1 MNRRRTD
8 HHSGTARRATL
19 TLALLAVAV
28 AAWPAAVALAQDDPL
43 RALTEEYA
51 QLESQGLK
59 ENFHRQLSYTMLQEY
74 LPTGTRMTSGYRSP
88 EKQLGLILR
97 MARAQGIPAP
107 AQGSVEDEASWR
119 PALMGLRSKGYI
131 VAAPTTTPHA
141 TDEAVFDLSGADLNA
156 IQQGLRRAE
165 SAGMVKF
172 RRIIF
177 EAQNNAVHVEVESI
191 SPKAL
196 NALGR
201 RRSTGGGT
209 TSGTGGGTTGGGG
222 GTAPASEADQ
232 QRSMVQQL
240 QNLHDSEPDPAK
252 KIDYDRSQKNLLN
265 PADDAARIA
274 ALDEEIARHQG
285 EAQQLTG
292 DTRRKQAVEEVSEA
306 LRDERYEDAEQAA
319 ELLVEN
325 YPDIPEAKDMLAQIR
340 TRRLIDGATDALYT
354 SDEPA
359 CDECERAA
367 ELMAEALELSPDY
380 EGAEFIKEDID
391 ACLARCKTGR
401 LPFIILSLLLLA
413 GAGAGLYYL
422 ARTGSLLPRLAGAFK
437 GSGKSAVSGGAGGWV
452 LEGIDGACRGQVFPL
467 EKAELVIGS
476 KGPPEG
482 VADIVV
488 LDAQRKIS
496 RRHCTVMQNGKQFY
510 LMDES
515 TNGTSING
523 QAVARG
529 TPVEF
534 RDGDQIS
541 LADVAVLR
549 LRPK

>member
-1 MNRRRTD
+1 M
-8 HHSGTARRATL
+8 SVAR
-19 TLALLAVAV
+19 
-28 AAWPAAVALAQDDPL
+28 AQDDPL
-43 RALTEEYA
+43 RGLTEEYA

-107 AQGSVEDEASWR
+107 AQGSVEDESSWR

-131 VAAPTTTPHA
+131 IAAPTTTPHA
-141 TDEAVFDLSGADLNA
+141 TDEAVFDLSGADLGA

-201 RRSTGGGT
+201 RRSAGGGGT
-209 TSGTGGGTTGGGG
+209 SSGPSGGTTGGDGG

-265 PADDAARIA
+265 PSTDAARIA
-274 ALDEEIARHQG
+274 MLDEEIARHQE

-292 DTRRKQAVEEVSEA
+292 DTRRKQAVEGVSEA

-319 ELLVEN
+319 RLLVEN

-359 CDECERAA
+359 CDECEKAA

-437 GSGKSAVSGGAGGWV
+437 GSGKSAVSGGGAGRARGWV
-452 LEGIDGACRGQVFPL
+452 LEGIDGACMGQVFPL
-467 EKAELVIGS
+467 EKSELVIGS

-515 TNGTSING
+515 TNGTFING
-523 QAVARG
+523 QPAARG
-529 TPVEF
+529 TYVEF
-534 RDGDQIS
+534 RAGDSIS

-549 LRPK
+549 LRPKG